1 MVGGRWLLFS
11 HPALLSGCPC
21 VRASEVAFPEHG
33 SCTPCGLNI
42 KHILPLFPA
51 VAAHLLVE
59 EVGRLGV
66 PCSSS
71 PHQKLRIFTFR
82 GSGRENILYS
92 LQVQMRSTSL
102 PSPGAVWDFFS
113 PWWSFPPIFQWYKT
127 LAVFKESREWRSL
140 LGPPAASPILQGTL
154 VSACRLHVQP
164 VGAVGKELECKL
176 IFLSPRLFQTLAT
189 GYL

>member
-1 MVGGRWLLFS
+1 MVGGRRLLFS
-11 HPALLSGCPC
+11 RPALLSGCPC

-42 KHILPLFPA
+42 KRILPLFPA

-92 LQVQMRSTSL
+92 LQVQMRFTSL

-127 LAVFKESREWRSL
+127 LAVVKNPGNGEVCLAHQQLVLSCEALWCLPVVFMRSQWGL
-140 LGPPAASPILQGTL
+140 LAKSLSANSSFFEPLIILNF
-154 VSACRLHVQP
+154 SHR
-164 VGAVGKELECKL
+164 
-176 IFLSPRLFQTLAT
+176 
-189 GYL
+189 YL